1 MQQFNLALLGAI
13 GVAAGMSLL
22 LSGGMNQQTAIV
34 LLLGMAIAGAV
45 ITGYGG
51 RFLLLCLGEA
61 FAVGLGTQSAVLGVA
76 FQPVIA
82 GIACRDNRMSF
93 LVGGVTMTVFSAGVL
108 LVRFVTTSLVVLISG
123 LIGFALVLYIFESRL
138 KNRLSRSETA

>member
-61 FAVGLGTQSAVLGVA
+61 FAVGLGTETPVLGIA

-82 GIACRDNRMSF
+82 GIVCGENRMSL
-93 LVGGVTMTVFSAGVL
+93 LVGGVSMTVFSAGVL
-108 LVRFVTTSLVVLISG
+108 LFRFVATSLVILISG
-123 LIGFALVLYIFESRL
+123 LIGSALILLYYESRL
-138 KNRLSRSETA
+138 KHRLSRSETA